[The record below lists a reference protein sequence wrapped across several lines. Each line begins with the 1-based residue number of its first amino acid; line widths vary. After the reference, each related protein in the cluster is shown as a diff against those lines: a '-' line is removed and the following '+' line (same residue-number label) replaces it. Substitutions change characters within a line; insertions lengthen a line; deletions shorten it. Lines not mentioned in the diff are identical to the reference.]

1 MGDTDDEWRPGS
13 FTKNFGWGVDGLGLL
28 HRALRAGFADEEK
41 DVPRRV
47 FMDRLRQARLIEFI
61 PANFFLF
68 NRPIGGIDHI
78 IFDELAFQAVTN
90 PHSPRFDKLAL
101 CAFNFSY
108 VGRWASARQHQK
120 RPALWAFNYIR
131 QRVAGELHWDTKNV
145 NADDIER
152 FVTAD
157 PRYKAKT
164 ARKLSTNL
172 SHLYQIGRLREFGSS
187 RVERWWV
194 DALFLALDRLIED
207 RALEG
212 QYPSEN
218 QYASL
223 LSNSGFHEISGH
235 RSLEKDLASNHLLSL
250 YIACGSRDRFSPD
263 HVRERTA
270 LKIPQ
275 LQWYIA
281 NDDRPQAAVHPS
293 NPRVLKGIPRACA
306 MLATYVA
313 GFEIIDADELLEF
326 TPEDFIKRQTSKAL
340 KLIRDNGIK
349 PTISAEELM
358 RITRDQ

>member
-152 FVTAD
+152 LLRRILAIR
-157 PRYKAKT
+157 P
-164 ARKLSTNL
+164 
-172 SHLYQIGRLREFGSS
+172 RLRVNCQPTSAIFIRSG
-187 RVERWWV
+187 
-194 DALFLALDRLIED
+194 DCGN
-207 RALEG
+207 LE
-212 QYPSEN
+212 
-218 QYASL
+218 
-223 LSNSGFHEISGH
+223 
-235 RSLEKDLASNHLLSL
+235 
-250 YIACGSRDRFSPD
+250 
-263 HVRERTA
+263 VRESSVGGLMPFFWLWTA
-270 LKIPQ
+270 
-275 LQWYIA
+275 
-281 NDDRPQAAVHPS
+281 
-293 NPRVLKGIPRACA
+293 
-306 MLATYVA
+306 
-313 GFEIIDADELLEF
+313 
-326 TPEDFIKRQTSKAL
+326 
-340 KLIRDNGIK
+340 
-349 PTISAEELM
+349 
-358 RITRDQ
+358 